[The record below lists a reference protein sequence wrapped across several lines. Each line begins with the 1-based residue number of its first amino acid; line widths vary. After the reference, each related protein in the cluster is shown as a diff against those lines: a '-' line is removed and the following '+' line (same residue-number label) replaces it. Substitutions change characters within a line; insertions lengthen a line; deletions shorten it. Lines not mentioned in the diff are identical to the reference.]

1 MIINMLYKWN
11 HRYSSY
17 NTNIKYIGSTI
28 KYLNF
33 ERIHYA
39 INLNVVSFSMVVN
52 NFDFIVL
59 LMYY

>member
-1 MIINMLYKWN
+1 MIINMLHKWN
-11 HRYSSY
+11 YRYYSY

-28 KYLNF
+28 KYLDF
-33 ERIHYA
+33 EQIHYA
-39 INLNVVSFSMVVN
+39 INLNVVSFSMVVS